1 MLIDNGFRLQFANG
15 MGWRICSTEGAQ
27 AWTKKFIEVMSLKP
41 WDSESLPFYCFHYN
55 EFNTKFMSDPEW
67 FPQKIG
73 PITVYSNPQ
82 TLDLICDIGPQ
93 VSFQNTIYSMW
104 YSLYPLHRPLLNQ
117 GAIPIHSGL
126 VEWKGKGILFSASG
140 GTGKTTTIN
149 RLPQDWKI
157 LCDDEVL
164 IMKDGYNRYVA
175 HPMPTWSNLLLDK
188 PPKSWAVEG
197 NIPVSAI
204 FFLKQS
210 DRDEVIAID
219 SGIGTVLINQ
229 VSSQILRRSWKLDE
243 LSKQLEMKKK
253 LFDLSCELAKEL
265 PCLILH
271 ISLKGKFWRGIEAV
285 LT

>member
-1 MLIDNGFRLQFANG
+1 
-15 MGWRICSTEGAQ
+15 
-27 AWTKKFIEVMSLKP
+27 
-41 WDSESLPFYCFHYN
+41 
-55 EFNTKFMSDPEW
+55 
-67 FPQKIG
+67 
-73 PITVYSNPQ
+73 
-82 TLDLICDIGPQ
+82 
-93 VSFQNTIYSMW
+93 
-104 YSLYPLHRPLLNQ
+104 
-117 GAIPIHSGL
+117 
-126 VEWKGKGILFSASG
+126 
-140 GTGKTTTIN
+140 
-149 RLPQDWKI
+149 
-157 LCDDEVL
+157 
-164 IMKDGYNRYVA
+164 MKDGYNRYVA